1 MKILG
6 IPISFKF
13 EGTGNYEFPLLWFD
27 NPEHIII
34 NAQPSNLSLQDG
46 RKKTLFERIFT
57 LLHISGGLFLIIFP
71 IFILLT
77 EENFSIIIFG
87 MVPTGVFV
95 MSYIDRKRVLT
106 IDGTN
111 YQVKF
116 EYVRWPRYDTINYE
130 LRIPI
135 SYEIMKK
142 KRTIT
147 HREVGDNGAPG
158 RRRTTSHHGVD
169 VAFDLVGEGMS
180 PLLFLEGKNP
190 QTKFE
195 SILELLSSTLGIKDE
210 EDGQ

>member
-6 IPISFKF
+6 IRIPF
-13 EGTGNYEFPLLWFD
+13 TGKHSFPLLWFD
-27 NPEHIII
+27 NPEHIAI
-34 NAQPSNLSLQDG
+34 NSQPSNLSLQDG

-71 IFILLT
+71 IFILLKG
-77 EENFSIIIFG
+77 NFSIVIFG

-95 MSYIDRKRVLT
+95 MSFIDRKRVLT

-111 YQVKF
+111 NQVKF

-135 SYEIMKK
+135 SYGIMKK
-142 KRTIT
+142 KRTRT
-147 HREVGDNGAPG
+147 HHEGGDDGAAS
-158 RRRTTSHHGVD
+158 RRWTTTHHGVD
-169 VAFDLVGEGMS
+169 VAFDLVGEGLS